1 MKKSEEFFLPV
12 GFGGNMNYNHVKPG
26 EHKMKLKDGK
36 DLTLIISK
44 VAEEGLS
51 GYLIHPE
58 YITPTMLLFMQCI
71 DYSGILCHRGV
82 YHK

>member
-1 MKKSEEFFLPV
+1 MKTSKEFFLPV
-12 GFGGNMNYNHVKPG
+12 GFGGNMNYSNVKPG
-26 EHKMKLKDGK
+26 EYKWKLKGGD
-36 DLTLIISK
+36 DISLIISK

-71 DYSGILCHRGV
+71 DYSGILSHRGV